1 MSEIQSKLE
10 FIQYSMNKLTRES
23 ISIPEIKDT
32 YFKLFSKLHNKKTL
46 MIAGSQGSGK
56 STLSL
61 LIKTYF
67 KKFYKKDVVILSID
81 DFYLSSF
88 QREKLAIKLKTNLF
102 HTRGVPCTHN
112 LKLLID
118 TVDKLKRNKF
128 PVYIPIFDKVTDNK
142 KKHNRK
148 INKADLIIL
157 ERWCVG
163 SKPIEPLYLK
173 KNINDLEK
181 INDPDMIWRAAYNQ
195 ALVAYQKLFHKFNYY
210 IFINLQ
216 NWKYVI
222 NWKYKQEL
230 NLRSLSSDNH
240 LKKKLY
246 QFIQYYE
253 KLSKWM
259 SITCP
264 DICNILITLDKNQKM
279 KKIIYK

>member
-1 MSEIQSKLE
+1 MPSEIQSKLE

-32 YFKLFSKLHNKKTL
+32 YFKLFSQLNNKKTL

-112 LKLLID
+112 LKLLIE
-118 TVDKLKRNKF
+118 TVDKLKRNNF

-142 KKHNRK
+142 KN
-148 INKADLIIL
+148 II
-157 ERWCVG
+157 
-163 SKPIEPLYLK
+163 
-173 KNINDLEK
+173 
-181 INDPDMIWRAAYNQ
+181 
-195 ALVAYQKLFHKFNYY
+195 
-210 IFINLQ
+210 
-216 NWKYVI
+216 
-222 NWKYKQEL
+222 
-230 NLRSLSSDNH
+230 
-240 LKKKLY
+240 
-246 QFIQYYE
+246 E
-253 KLSKWM
+253 KLIKQ
-259 SITCP
+259 I
-264 DICNILITLDKNQKM
+264 
-279 KKIIYK
+279 

>member
-1 MSEIQSKLE
+1 MSEIQSQLE
-10 FIQYSMNKLTRES
+10 FIQYSLNKLTRENIS
-23 ISIPEIKDT
+23 ISEIKDT
-32 YFKLFSKLHNKKTL
+32 YYKLFSQLHNKKTL

-88 QREKLAIKLKTNLF
+88 KRKKLAIKFKTNLF

-112 LKLLID
+112 LKLLIE

-157 ERWCVG
+157 EGWCVG
-163 SKPIEPLYLK
+163 SKPIDPLYLR

-181 INDPDMIWRAAYNQ
+181 INDPDMIWRTAYNQ
-195 ALVAYQKLFHKFNYY
+195 SLVEYQKLFNKFNYY
-210 IFINLQ
+210 IFIKLPD
-216 NWKYVI
+216 WKYVI

-246 QFIQYYE
+246 LFIQYYE

-259 SITCP
+259 SLSCP